1 LECLDEASPLFDSDV
16 RGHEGIPTRVIP
28 EQGERMMTKTRT
40 RSMEE
45 KNVQRAVDGIRRI
58 PMPGTQLLGQAWDP
72 EMAKAIHFLLFEA
85 GEAAGLL
92 KDYSEDED
100 LPKQCSR
107 IMSKRL
113 DAAIGELEAILK
125 IRDQAKQREL
135 ERAEGGL
142 QE

>member
-1 LECLDEASPLFDSDV
+1 
-16 RGHEGIPTRVIP
+16 
-28 EQGERMMTKTRT
+28 
-40 RSMEE
+40 MEE

-135 ERAEGGL
+135 ERAEGGS